1 MLMCV
6 KIVSESRSVVS
17 HSLRPHGIVHV
28 LHARIREWIA
38 IPFFRDPFNPGIEP
52 RSPSLQ
58 VDSLPAE
65 PAGKPLKE

>member
-6 KIVSESRSVVS
+6 KIVSESCSVVS
-17 HSLRPHGIVHV
+17 HSLRPHGIVYV
-28 LHARIREWIA
+28 LHARILEWIA
-38 IPFFRDPFNPGIEP
+38 IRFFRDPLNPELEP

-65 PAGKPLKE
+65 PAGKPLK